1 MDELLIPGSGL
12 VVADE
17 PVLIAGAG
25 LVQIEVEEPPPEPEL
40 TPIVMT
46 WTL

>member
-1 MDELLIPGSGL
+1 MELLIPGAGI

-25 LVQIEVEEPPPEPEL
+25 LVQIEVEEEEPEL